1 MVAQLLDAA
10 VARYPSKAAS
20 RSSAASCP
28 GRLKKPV
35 TALAR
40 FLVGTGFYDE
50 DKGKHRHLIAAAEP
64 LQQLEKMNAVLVR
77 PKNPLPF
84 IAAGA
89 EMINCAVKLDLQW
102 LRYLSPLPVL

>member
-1 MVAQLLDAA
+1 M
-10 VARYPSKAAS
+10 
-20 RSSAASCP
+20 
-28 GRLKKPV
+28 
-35 TALAR
+35 AR

-64 LQQLEKMNAVLVR
+64 LQQLEGNERAVLRR

-89 EMINCAVKLDLQW
+89 EMINCALKLDPQW
-102 LRYLSPLPVL
+102 AAPSISATRYSNKMSKL